1 MNQALHKKYLI
12 DVLRA
17 IYGDPLLDGNL
28 YFKGGTALYLF
39 YDLPRFSTDLD
50 FDLNPS
56 CANPDEVF
64 VRLREVILRF
74 GELRDEKKK
83 YYGWIYV
90 VRYEK
95 FQRLL
100 KVEISTRGGEE
111 IENRNQKTAPQSDEG
126 ICDLKNLFG
135 VDVKVLPLDKLCAQ
149 KLCALY
155 GRIKARDLFDAYF
168 ILMNGLPIDTATI
181 TTTTGKTLPQFWKA
195 LAKKVKTDF
204 NKRNVL
210 YELGEMIEPNK
221 RAWVR
226 DALQRDTL
234 KLLSE
239 KGEK

>member
-1 MNQALHKKYLI
+1 MNQVLHKKYLI

-17 IYGDPLLDGNL
+17 IYEDPLLAGNL

-39 YDLPRFSTDLD
+39 YDFPRFSTDLD
-50 FDLNPS
+50 FDLNSS
-56 CANPDEVF
+56 CSNPDEVF
-64 VRLREVILRF
+64 SRLRSVLLRF

-83 YYGWIYV
+83 YYGYVYV

-100 KVEISTRGGEE
+100 KVEISIVKKQKGGTGRSLGKEGGEWDE
-111 IENRNQKTAPQSDEG
+111 KVEENY
-126 ICDLKNLFG
+126 DLKNLFG
-135 VDVKVLPLDKLCAQ
+135 VDVKVFPLDKLCAQ

-155 GRIKARDLFDAYF
+155 GRTKARDLFDAYF
-168 ILMNGLPIDTATI
+168 ILMNGLPIDASTI
-181 TTTTGKTLPQFWKA
+181 TTMTGKTLHQFWKI
-195 LAKKVKTDF
+195 LVKKVKADF

-210 YELGEMIEPNK
+210 FELGK

-234 KLLSE
+234 GLLKKLIS
-239 KGEK
+239 